1 LKKKLTVKEVKA
13 LKPPVE
19 GETFVWDEELPCFG
33 VKLTPTRATY
43 LVQRRVKG
51 RTVKHVIGRVDEL
64 PLQEARLKAMR
75 ALADLGSGTD
85 LNQKKKAERSKAITL
100 GQVFSDFM
108 ASKKLRSRTVQ
119 TYEQNMR
126 WGLSDWRS
134 KPVVSI
140 TKEMVEKRH
149 KKLSNSN
156 GPRGKGEA
164 SANQVMAL
172 LRSLMN
178 YAACTYEDEKGNS
191 VLPDNP
197 VKRLSQIK
205 AWNEIHRR
213 QDVIH
218 GDDLKAWYQ
227 ATLKLNNPLMRDY
240 FVFCLLTGLRRTE
253 AAQLKWGYV
262 DTKATVLTIPAE
274 VTKANRPHQLPL
286 TPFLLALLESRA
298 KVRRIDNDY
307 VFPADEGKG
316 HMVEPKRAIAAVCD
330 ASGVKWSMHTLRR
343 TFETTAE
350 SLDISY
356 YALKRL
362 LNHSIKSDV
371 TSGYIVTNTERL
383 REPMNKIGNYL
394 ETKMGIRVAEE
405 VATNAQSAT

>member
-1 LKKKLTVKEVKA
+1 LKKRLTVKEVKV
-13 LKPPVE
+13 LKLPLH
-19 GETFVWDEELPCFG
+19 GEVFVWDEDLACFG
-33 VKLTPTRATY
+33 VKLTPTTATY
-43 LVQRRVKG
+43 LVQRRVAGK
-51 RTVKHVIGRVDEL
+51 TVKYVIGRVNEL
-64 PLQEARLKAMR
+64 TLSEARMKAMR

-85 LNQKKKAERSKAITL
+85 LNQKKKAEKAKAVTL

-108 ASKKLRSRTVQ
+108 SSKNLRPRTIQ

-126 WGLSDWRS
+126 WGLSDWQN
-134 KPVVSI
+134 KPVVAI

-149 KKLSNSN
+149 KRLSNSH

-178 YAACTYEDEKGNS
+178 YAACTYEDAKGNS
-191 VLPDNP
+191 ILPENP

-213 QDVIH
+213 QDVINA
-218 GDDLKAWYQ
+218 DDLKSWYE
-227 ATLKLNNPLMRDY
+227 ATLKLDNSLMRDY
-240 FVFCLLTGLRRTE
+240 FVFCLFTGLRRTE
-253 AAQLKWGYV
+253 AAQTKWGYV
-262 DTKATVLTIPAE
+262 DTKAGVLTIPAE
-274 VTKANRPHQLPL
+274 VTKANRVHQLPL
-286 TPFLLALLESRA
+286 TPFLLALLERRA

-307 VFPADEGKG
+307 VFPADEGSG
-316 HMVEPKRAIAAVCD
+316 HMVEPKRAIAAVVKE
-330 ASGVKWSMHTLRR
+330 SKIKWSMHTLRR

-371 TSGYIVTNTERL
+371 TSGYIVTSTERL
-383 REPMNKIGNYL
+383 REPMNKIAIYL
-394 ETKMGIRVAEE
+394 ETKMGIRSEADSS
-405 VATNAQSAT
+405 SASSLG